1 MKGRIKQTAY
11 LWGKFAK
18 NYQSELKADFQNMT
32 HKQKIFVSEYVKTGN
47 ATESAKKAGYSDK
60 TAYSTGQRLLKN
72 VEIRKDI
79 ERMQSEA
86 LEKAELSVSDVVKL
100 VKQIATE
107 GKNETVRLR
116 AMDMLLKYLGAY
128 ADDAKLIAR
137 LSEDEIEKLANR
149 LIEKLG

>member
-1 MKGRIKQTAY
+1 MNARQELFCEEY
-11 LWGKFAK
+11 LK
-18 NYQSELKADFQNMT
+18 DM
-32 HKQKIFVSEYVKTGN
+32 N
-47 ATESAKKAGYSDK
+47 ATQAAIRAGYSEK
-60 TAYSTGQRLLKN
+60 TAYSQGQRLLKN
-72 VEIRKDI
+72 VEIRKEI

-86 LEKAELSVSDVVKL
+86 LEKAELNISDVVKL
-100 VKQIATE
+100 VKEIATS

-128 ADDAKLIAR
+128 ADDAKLISR

>member
-1 MKGRIKQTAY
+1 
-11 LWGKFAK
+11 
-18 NYQSELKADFQNMT
+18 MT

-72 VEIRKDI
+72 VEIRKEI

-100 VKQIATE
+100 VKEIATG

-128 ADDAKLIAR
+128 ADDAKLISR
-137 LSEDEIEKLANR
+137 LPEDEIEKLANR